1 MRSEETAEIFSK
13 CVLNAMLFSFY
24 SKLFVLVF
32 FSSNSLVT
40 KMGKPKS
47 HSSKAKKLARK
58 KNLANN
64 SPNYNIE
71 ELLEKAGDL
80 LDECQFEL
88 AEKFCQRALEM
99 SSDHPQALEMSANLL
114 LERGEVEKAQQCL
127 GRAITVQPDQ
137 GHTKYLTAAQI
148 FTGVE
153 SRDLYCKGVELLVA
167 GNAAISD
174 SAAQLSTAYVALSE
188 LYMSDL
194 CDAPEAESESARYI
208 SLAIEADN
216 TNPEAWQA
224 EASFK
229 LIIADVDGAK
239 NSIARSL
246 ALWLPQHTAF
256 LERGEGAETLLSYNS
271 RLGTVK
277 ILLDLEMF
285 DEATQICDALIEED
299 DEVVAP
305 WYLLG
310 WLNYLRNDPDYW
322 GNVRHYL
329 AKAKQVQVMSP
340 TDDDQMVQHIEEILS
355 EVGEEDAQTEPSADL
370 SLNEGDH
377 EKAELIAN
385 ILDKEKEES
394 DSEENMES

>member
-1 MRSEETAEIFSK
+1 
-13 CVLNAMLFSFY
+13 
-24 SKLFVLVF
+24 
-32 FSSNSLVT
+32 LVT

-47 HSSKAKKLARK
+47 HSSKAKKLVRK
-58 KNLANN
+58 KNLTTS

-71 ELLEKAGDL
+71 ELLEKARDL

-99 SSDHPQALEMSANLL
+99 SNDHPQALEMSANLL

-137 GHTKYLTAAQI
+137 GHTKYLTAAQL

-153 SRDLYCKGVELLVA
+153 SRDLYRKGVELLLS
-167 GNAAISD
+167 GKAINTD
-174 SAAQLSTAYVALSE
+174 TAEQLSTAYVALSE

-194 CDAPEAESESARYI
+194 CDAPEAETESARYI
-208 SLAIEADN
+208 SLAIEADS

-229 LIIADVDGAK
+229 LILADVDGAK
-239 NSIARSL
+239 ISISKSL
-246 ALWLPQHTAF
+246 DLWLPQHTAY
-256 LERGEGAETLLSYNS
+256 LEKGEGVETSLSYNS

-285 DEATQICDALIEED
+285 DEATQICDALLEED

-310 WLNYLRNDPDYW
+310 WLNYLRNDKDYW

-329 AKAKQVQVMSP
+329 GRAKQVQVMNP
-340 TDDDQMVQHIEEILS
+340 TDDDQMVQHVEEILA
-355 EVGEEDAQTEPSADL
+355 EVGEEDAQTELLEDL

-385 ILDKEKEES
+385 ILDKEKEDS
-394 DSEENMES
+394 DSEEQMES

>member
-1 MRSEETAEIFSK
+1 
-13 CVLNAMLFSFY
+13 
-24 SKLFVLVF
+24 
-32 FSSNSLVT
+32 LVT

-58 KNLANN
+58 KHLANN

-137 GHTKYLTAAQI
+137 GHTKYLTAAQL

-153 SRDLYCKGVELLVA
+153 SRDLYCKGVELLIA
-167 GNAAISD
+167 GSAANND
-174 SAAQLSTAYVALSE
+174 SASQLSTAYVALSE

-208 SLAIEADN
+208 SLAIEADSN
-216 TNPEAWQA
+216 NPEAWQA

-246 ALWLPQHTAF
+246 DLWLPQHTAF
-256 LERGEGAETLLSYNS
+256 LERGEGDETVMSYNS

-277 ILLDLEMF
+277 ILLDLELF

-305 WYLLG
+305 WYMLG

-329 AKAKQVQVMSP
+329 AKAKQVQVMNP
-340 TDDDQMVQHIEEILS
+340 TDDDQMVQHIEEILA
-355 EVGEEDAQTEPSADL
+355 EVGEEDAQTEPLPDL
-370 SLNEGDH
+370 TLNEGDH